1 MQKVYT
7 AEEVFNGDKRL
18 PDHAI
23 IVEDGIV
30 EKVLPII
37 SLPRNTAITAHAHL
51 IAPAF
56 IDLQIYGANK
66 RLLAAYPEKQSLQ
79 DLYEYCLSG
88 GTRFVMP
95 CVATNSYE
103 NIFKCIDAIRD
114 YWAYGGKG
122 VLGLHVEGP
131 WINKKKKGAHIEE
144 FIHSPTIELAERLLE
159 YGKDVIRIITLAPEV
174 CSTEVI
180 KLVQSHGVLISAGH
194 SDATYSQGL
203 QGFNDGI
210 DLATHLFNAMSSIQH
225 RSPGLPG
232 AIFQH
237 DDVMASIIAD
247 GYHVNF
253 EMISIAKKILQQRLY
268 LITDAVT
275 ETNTGHYQHTLDGDK
290 YTSNGILSGS
300 AITMIRSVKNCITKA
315 GIDLN
320 EALRMASLYPAK
332 AIGINNRIGMIHKG
346 YEESFVF
353 LDKNLDVIG
362 TSG

>member
-37 SLPRNTAITAHAHL
+37 SLPRNTAITSHGHL

-66 RLLAAYPEKQSLQ
+66 RLLTAYPEKQSLR
-79 DLYEYCLSG
+79 DLYEHCLSG

-103 NIFKCIDAIRD
+103 NIFKCIDAIRN
-114 YWAYGGKG
+114 YWADGGEG

-144 FIHSPTIELAERLLE
+144 FIHSPTIEQAERLLE

-275 ETNTGHYQHTLDGDK
+275 ETNIGYYQHTLDGDK

-300 AITMIRSVKNCITKA
+300 AITMIKSVKNCITEV

-332 AIGINNRIGMIHKG
+332 AIGINNRVGMIHKG

>member
-1 MQKVYT
+1 MQKIYT
-7 AEEVFNGDKRL
+7 GTEVFNGVERL

-23 IVEDGIV
+23 IVENGII

-37 SLPRNTAITAHAHL
+37 SLPHDAQTTAHAHL

-66 RLLAAYPEKQSLQ
+66 KLLSAYPQKESLQ
-79 DLYEYCLSG
+79 DLYEHCLAG

-103 NIFKCIDAIRD
+103 TICECIDAVRD
-114 YWAYGGKG
+114 YWHTGGKG

-131 WINKKKKGAHIEE
+131 WINKEKRGAHIEA
-144 FIHSPTIELAERLLE
+144 FIHSPTVEQVKHLLD

-174 CSTEVI
+174 CSTQVI
-180 KLVQSHGVLISAGH
+180 KLIQSYGVIISAGH
-194 SDATYSQGL
+194 SNSTYSEAL
-203 QGFNDGI
+203 KGFDDGI
-210 DLATHLFNAMSSIQH
+210 DLATHLFNAMSALQH

-232 AIFQH
+232 AVFQQES
-237 DDVMASIIAD
+237 VMASIIAD

-253 EMISIAKKILQQRLY
+253 EMISIAKKILQQRLF

-275 ETNTGHYQHTLDGDK
+275 EANIGYYQHTLDGDK
-290 YTSNGILSGS
+290 YTSNGVLSGS
-300 AITMIRSVKNCITKA
+300 AISMIKSIKNCIEKV
-315 GIDLN
+315 GIELN

-332 AIGINNRIGMIHKG
+332 AIGINNRVGMIHKG
-346 YEESFVF
+346 YEESLVF
-353 LDKNLDVIG
+353 LDNNLAVIN